1 MEIVIQ
7 GNGMHRIIKPTRK
20 DILLI
25 ENLNVRRVKK
35 SEAANYQQKIVF
47 KPWGAEYLCGRN
59 KNLEIWELYIAPKK
73 ATSLHCHPDKDT
85 LNIILEGTVFL
96 ETTKRKEVLRAG
108 EFSLLKAGCIHKTTN
123 VSSKLQARVLEI
135 ESPPNK
141 YNLIRIKD
149 DYGRESVG
157 YVKFRTSQNNR
168 NIRIHG
174 CLSKELAPKKKRNLC
189 EFRSFIPQNKL
200 HKSVSVYELDVYSIS
215 LKDFRSELIGYI
227 KQNKIKN
234 LILTS
239 GSLSLYRNGKI
250 VRLFP
255 GYCVFDAP
263 LHEYKWS
270 TKFVK
275 LILW

>member
-1 MEIVIQ
+1 MEVVIQ
-7 GNGMHRIIKPTRK
+7 GGIHRTIKPTRK

-25 ENLNVRRVKK
+25 ESLNVRRVKK
-35 SEAANYQQKIVF
+35 SEAANYQQKIVS

-59 KNLEIWELYIAPKK
+59 KNLEIWELYITPNK

-85 LNIILEGTVFL
+85 LNIVLEGAVLL
-96 ETTKRKEVLRAG
+96 ETTKRKEILKAG
-108 EFSLLKAGCIHKTTN
+108 EFRVLKAGCIHRTTN
-123 VSSKLQARVLEI
+123 VNSKLQARILEI

-168 NIRIHG
+168 NIRIYR
-174 CLSKELAPKKKRNLC
+174 CLSKDSASNKKNLYK
-189 EFRSFIPQNKL
+189 FRVFIPKNRL
-200 HKSVSVYELDVYSIS
+200 RKSVPIYELDVYSIFLQDS
-215 LKDFRSELIGYI
+215 RSELLDYI

-234 LILTS
+234 LILTN

-250 VRLFP
+250 VRLLP
-255 GYCVFDAP
+255 GHCVFDVS
-263 LHEYKWS
+263 LHECKWS
-270 TKFVK
+270 TKSAK